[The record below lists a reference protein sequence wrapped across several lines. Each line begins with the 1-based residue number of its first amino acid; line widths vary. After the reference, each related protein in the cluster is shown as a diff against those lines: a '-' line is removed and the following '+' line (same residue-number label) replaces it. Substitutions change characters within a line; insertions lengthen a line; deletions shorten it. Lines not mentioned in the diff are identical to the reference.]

1 MARVRRKTSARAR
14 WNLEIAGIAALG
26 FALLLG
32 IALVAPP
39 ARTGAAGG
47 ATAFAL
53 HAMFGLAAGP
63 FVMLIAL
70 VAAIVF
76 LEINVPKMIAT
87 LGGAACAYFVL
98 IDAAVAASGHDGG
111 MLGGGLY
118 GALHALVGDAGV
130 WVVLLVAVLAITVAI
145 TGVSLKKVIGWC
157 VTRLAALFRE
167 HGVDV
172 VHTHNPHALVYGAP
186 AGKLANLPAPK
197 HDNKT
202 TPKKRFGWPKKRTSR
217 LKLP

>member
-157 VTRLAALFRE
+157 VTRLAALR
-167 HGVDV
+167 
-172 VHTHNPHALVYGAP
+172 PPAAP
-186 AGKLANLPAPK
+186 PNRARGRKAARAPPRPA
-197 HDNKT
+197 
-202 TPKKRFGWPKKRTSR
+202 
-217 LKLP
+217 